1 MASTTFGGHTY
12 TQVDTTL
19 AADVTAKIDELSG
32 RQGDNMRP
40 AYLQLVHT
48 DGGVTSAWN
57 LGSYSVQLGGR
68 DYAGKIKLTNTATIM
83 NAAKGLVLIKIPAA
97 FYQAVG
103 DYQSA
108 YISIMNGDDVVST
121 VNVAFSVFEN
131 SLAISSGDSITYL
144 GEVTDQVKQ
153 AQALIDP
160 INTQVQ
166 AIQSTLSAVQSSA
179 KSYLDEIS
187 SQALAKTQSGNEFT
201 QWNTF
206 DQGVTV
212 KGRVEADSLGETFG
226 AWKQITGYVDGKF
239 SDTGT
244 QTNSGITF
252 LNGNYSD
259 AGLQVRHVRLGSLN
273 LLFISGAMRF
283 HNGFTDLWHQYDLFN
298 VGDLANVQKVMILK
312 PLEVADGDMT
322 LWIRANGQT
331 VTATPVGSKTIA
343 SKDWYFNLGQI
354 FVW

>member
-19 AADVTAKIDELSG
+19 SADVTAKIDELSG

-40 AYLQLVHT
+40 AYLQLTRT
-48 DGGVTSAWN
+48 DDGVTSAWN
-57 LGSYSVQLGGR
+57 LGSYSVQLGGK

-108 YISIMNGDDVVST
+108 FIRIMNGDDVVST
-121 VNVAFSVFEN
+121 VNVEFSVFEN

-144 GEVTDQVKQ
+144 GEITDQVKQ
-153 AQALIDP
+153 MQALIDP

-206 DQGVTV
+206 DQGITV

-283 HNGFTDLWHQYDLFN
+283 HNGFSELWHQYDLFN
-298 VGDLANVQKVMILK
+298 VGDLANVQKAMILK

-322 LWIRANGQT
+322 LWIRLNGQT
-331 VTATPVGSKTIA
+331 VTATPVGSRTI
-343 SKDWYFNLGQI
+343 SSQDWYFNLGQI
-354 FVW
+354 FIW

>member
-1 MASTTFGGHTY
+1 
-12 TQVDTTL
+12 
-19 AADVTAKIDELSG
+19 
-32 RQGDNMRP
+32 MRP

-48 DGGVTSAWN
+48 NGGVTSAWN
-57 LGSYSVQLGGR
+57 LGSYSVQLGGK

-108 YISIMNGDDVVST
+108 FIRIMNGDDVVST

-131 SLAISSGDSITYL
+131 SLAISSGDSVTYL

-153 AQALIDP
+153 AQAQIDP

-179 KSYLDEIS
+179 KSYLDEVS
-187 SQALAKTQSGNEFT
+187 SQALAKTKSGNEFT
-201 QWNTF
+201 EWNTF
-206 DQGVTV
+206 DQGITV

-226 AWKQITGYVDGKF
+226 AWKQITNYVDGKF

-273 LLFISGAMRF
+273 LLFISGAMRY
-283 HNGFTDLWHQYDLFN
+283 HNGFQSWQQTDLFN
-298 VGDLANVQKVMILK
+298 VGDLANVQTVQVMK
-312 PLEVADGDMT
+312 PLEVADGGMT
-322 LWIRANGQT
+322 LWIRVNGQT
-331 VTATPVGSKTIA
+331 VTATPVGSSTIT

-354 FVW
+354 FIW

>member
-40 AYLQLVHT
+40 AYLQLTRT
-48 DGGVTSAWN
+48 DDGVTSAWN
-57 LGSYSVQLGGR
+57 LGSYSVQLGGK

-83 NAAKGLVLIKIPAA
+83 NAAKGLVLIKIPVA

-108 YISIMNGDDVVST
+108 FIRIMNGDDVVST
-121 VNVAFSVFEN
+121 VSVAFSVFEN
-131 SLAISSGDSITYL
+131 TLAISSGDSVTYL
-144 GEVTDQVKQ
+144 GSLEDKIKQ

-166 AIQSTLSAVQSSA
+166 AIQSTLSAVQSAA
-179 KSYLDEIS
+179 KSYLDEVA
-187 SQALAKTQSGNEFT
+187 SQALAKTKSGNEFT
-201 QWNTF
+201 EWNTF
-206 DQGVTV
+206 DQGITV
-212 KGRVEADSLGETFG
+212 KGRVEADSLGETYG
-226 AWKQITGYVDGKF
+226 AWKQITNYVDGKF

-244 QTNSGITF
+244 QTNSGVTF

-259 AGLQVRHVRLGSLN
+259 AGLQVRHVRLGTLN

-283 HNGFTDLWHQYDLFN
+283 HNGFTDLWHQYDLFK
-298 VGDLANVQKVMILK
+298 VGDLANVQNAMILK

-322 LWIRANGQT
+322 LWIRLNGQT

-354 FVW
+354 FIW

>member
-57 LGSYSVQLGGR
+57 LGSYSVQLGGK

-108 YISIMNGDDVVST
+108 FIRIMNGDDVVST

-131 SLAISSGDSITYL
+131 TLAISSGDSVTYL
-144 GEVTDQVKQ
+144 GSLEDKIKQ

-166 AIQSTLSAVQSSA
+166 AIQSTLSAVQSAA
-179 KSYLDEIS
+179 KSYLDEVA
-187 SQALAKTQSGNEFT
+187 SQALAKTKSGNEFT
-201 QWNTF
+201 EWNTF
-206 DQGVTV
+206 DQGITV
-212 KGRVEADSLGETFG
+212 KGRVD
-226 AWKQITGYVDGKF
+226 
-239 SDTGT
+239 
-244 QTNSGITF
+244 
-252 LNGNYSD
+252 YSD

-283 HNGFTDLWHQYDLFN
+283 HNGFTDLWHQYDLFK
-298 VGDLANVQKVMILK
+298 VGDLANVQNAMILK

-322 LWIRANGQT
+322 LWIRLNGQT

-354 FVW
+354 FIW

>member
-57 LGSYSVQLGGR
+57 LGSYSVDLCGE
-68 DYAGKIKLTNTATIM
+68 DFAGKVKSTNTATIM
-83 NAAKGLVLIKIPAA
+83 NAAKGLTLLKIPAA
-97 FYQAVG
+97 FYQSVG
-103 DYQSA
+103 DYRSA
-108 YISIMNGDDVVST
+108 FIRIMNGNEVVSS
-121 VNVAFSVFEN
+121 VRVAFTVFEN
-131 SLAISSGDSITYL
+131 TLAISSGDSVTYL
-144 GEVTDQVKQ
+144 GSVEDKIKQ

-166 AIQSTLSAVQSSA
+166 AIQSTLSAVQSAA
-179 KSYLDEIS
+179 KSYLDEVA
-187 SQALAKTQSGNEFT
+187 SQALAKTKSGNEFT
-201 QWNTF
+201 EWNTF
-206 DQGVTV
+206 DKGITV
-212 KGRVEADSLGETFG
+212 KGRIEADSLGETYG

-239 SDTGT
+239 ADTGT
-244 QTNSGITF
+244 KTNSGITF
-252 LNGNYSD
+252 LNGNFSD

-273 LLFISGAMRF
+273 LLFISGAMRY
-283 HNGFTDLWHQYDLFN
+283 HNGFQSWKQTDLFK
-298 VGDLANVQKVMILK
+298 VGDLANVQNVQVMK

-322 LWIRANGQT
+322 LWIRVNGQT
-331 VTATPVGSKTIA
+331 VTATPVGSKTIT
-343 SKDWYFNLGQI
+343 SRDWYFNLGQI
-354 FVW
+354 FIW

>member
-32 RQGDNMRP
+32 RQGDNLRP

-48 DGGVTSAWN
+48 NGGVTSAWN
-57 LGSYSVQLGGR
+57 LGSYSVQLGGK

-108 YISIMNGDDVVST
+108 FIRIMNGDDVVST

-131 SLAISSGDSITYL
+131 SLAISSGDSVTYL

-153 AQALIDP
+153 AQAQIDP

-179 KSYLDEIS
+179 KSYLDEVS
-187 SQALAKTQSGNEFT
+187 SQALAKTKSANEFT
-201 QWNTF
+201 EWNTF
-206 DQGVTV
+206 DQGITV
-212 KGRVEADSLGETFG
+212 KGRVEADSLGETYG
-226 AWKQITGYVDGKF
+226 AWKQITNYVDGKF

-244 QTNSGITF
+244 KTNSGVTF

-283 HNGFTDLWHQYDLFN
+283 HNGFTDLWHQYDLFK
-298 VGDLANVQKVMILK
+298 VGDLANVQNAMILK

-322 LWIRANGQT
+322 LWIRLNGQT

-354 FVW
+354 FIW

>member
-48 DGGVTSAWN
+48 AGGVTSAWN
-57 LGSYSVQLGGR
+57 LGSYSVQLGGK
-68 DYAGKIKLTNTATIM
+68 DSAGKIKLTNTATIM

-108 YISIMNGDDVVST
+108 FIRIMNGDDVVST
-121 VNVAFSVFEN
+121 VSVAFSVFEN
-131 SLAISSGDSITYL
+131 TLAISSGDSITYL
-144 GEVTDQVKQ
+144 GSLEDKIKQ

-160 INTQVQ
+160 INIQVK
-166 AIQSTLSAVQSSA
+166 AIQSTLSAVQSAA
-179 KSYLDEIS
+179 KSYLDEVA
-187 SQALAKTQSGNEFT
+187 SQALAKTKSGNEFT
-201 QWNTF
+201 EWNTF
-206 DQGVTV
+206 DQGITV
-212 KGRVEADSLGETFG
+212 KGRVEADSLGEAYG

-239 SDTGT
+239 VDTGT
-244 QTNSGITF
+244 KSNSGITF

-259 AGLQVRHVRLGSLN
+259 NGLQVRHVRLGSLN

-283 HNGFTDLWHQYDLFN
+283 HNGFAELWHQYDLFK
-298 VGDLANVQKVMILK
+298 VGDLANVQNAMILK

-322 LWIRANGQT
+322 LWIRLNGQT
-331 VTATPVGSKTIA
+331 VTATPVGSKTIT

-354 FVW
+354 FIW